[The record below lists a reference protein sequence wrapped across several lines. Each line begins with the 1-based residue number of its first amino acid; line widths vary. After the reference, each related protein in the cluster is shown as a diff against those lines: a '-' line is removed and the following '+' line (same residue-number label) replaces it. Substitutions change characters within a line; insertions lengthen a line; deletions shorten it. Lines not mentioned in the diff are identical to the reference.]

1 MEQNRKDPRDVSI
14 DNCSKS
20 SSVRQ
25 TDGKSD
31 PQFDRDAEDRPA
43 KETKSRKTTG
53 ILSRATNA
61 VKLAI
66 PYVLSLR
73 YFLRGK
79 DATRKSIFLISYGFK
94 GGGVQRVVTTLASE
108 LASRYR
114 VTLLY
119 VGSEKGIYPISPK
132 VEIARITEELFDH
145 PERFSWLA
153 RWIRALKKRRGVYA
167 SISFLYLMNSLNV
180 ASKADDVIVCTER
193 NNPSKNEFEISLFE
207 RIKELYEQ
215 ADHVVFQSERV
226 RSLFNDAVKAHSS
239 ILPNPVGV
247 TCDRKSETKRRIVNA
262 GRLVAQKNQAL
273 LIRAFRRF
281 HEIHPDYSL
290 SIYGIGF
297 RETDVEGELRNL
309 IEELNLQDSV
319 ILEGLSTRI
328 CEDIADAEF
337 FVLSSDFEGMSNA
350 LLEAMTTGFPCVST
364 DCEGSTDVIEDGV
377 NGLLIPRGDE
387 DALLKAMLTLAE
399 QEEYR
404 ERLGRQAK
412 ITAERF
418 RKEKVA
424 EEWTEMIE
432 SL

>member
-1 MEQNRKDPRDVSI
+1 MKQDKEDSKNVPTDET
-14 DNCSKS
+14 DNSRFDS
-20 SSVRQ
+20 DEGDRRQ
-25 TDGKSD
+25 AEESQS
-31 PQFDRDAEDRPA
+31 PQTPGVLGRIA
-43 KETKSRKTTG
+43 G
-53 ILSRATNA
+53 A

-66 PYVLSLR
+66 PYILSLR

-79 DATRKSIFLISYGFK
+79 DAKRKSIFLISYGFK

-108 LASRYR
+108 LAARFR

-119 VGSEKGIYPISPK
+119 VGSEKGIYPISPN

-145 PERFSWLA
+145 PERFAWLA

-167 SISFLYLMNSLNV
+167 SISFLYLMNSMNV
-180 ASKADDVIVCTER
+180 ASKADDIIVCTER
-193 NNPSKNEFEISLFE
+193 NNPSKNEFEASLFE
-207 RIKELYEQ
+207 KIKKLYEQ

-226 RSLFNDAVKAHSS
+226 RSLFNDAVKSHSS

-247 TCDRKSETKRRIVNA
+247 TCERKSETKRRIVNA

-281 HEIHPDYSL
+281 HDIHPEYSL
-290 SIYGIGF
+290 SIYGEGF
-297 RETDVEGELRNL
+297 RETDVEGKLRSL
-309 IEELNLQDSV
+309 IEELDLRDSV

-350 LLEAMTTGFPCVST
+350 LLEAMMMGFPCVST

-387 DALLKAMLTLAE
+387 DALFKAMLTLAE

-418 RKEKVA
+418 KKEKVA
-424 EEWTEMIE
+424 EEWAEMIE
-432 SL
+432 RL